1 MNSFTNSEKLYEQ
14 SKNYLAGGVSS
25 NLRLAMK
32 PVPIFVKEAK
42 GARMIDEDNN
52 EYIDYILAYGPQIL
66 GHSHPAVV
74 EAIKKQV
81 EKGQTFGTQHQGEI
95 ELAKKISE
103 YVPCVDQVSYCSTG
117 TEAVQLAIRLARAFT
132 GRKKI
137 LRFDGHYHGWADTI
151 STNSTN
157 GSNVFLYNNPS
168 VAPATRGQSEN
179 ALKDVIVI
187 PWNDSEALEKTVEE
201 YGEEIAG
208 IITEPIMCNSGCIS
222 PKTEYLERMRELA
235 TDSGIVL
242 IFDEVITGFRFGLGG
257 AQEKLNITPD
267 LVTMGKAV
275 AGGLPLSVVGGKKE
289 IMDLIASNEVVHMGT
304 LNGNP
309 LCIAAALASINYLSR
324 EKGKIYDKMKQL
336 VNTLTSNM
344 ILLAKKYNIPLL
356 INNQGTV
363 FHTMFTSYKEV
374 DSFYKFQQRDAS
386 LFTKFTELLLEE
398 GVAVRPSGL
407 WYIST
412 EHNLKDI
419 DETLEK
425 AEKCFYKLHHST
437 SEFKMGGSLK

>member
-1 MNSFTNSEKLYEQ
+1 MNSFANSERLYET

-81 EKGQTFGTQHQGEI
+81 EKGQTFGAQHQGEI
-95 ELAKKISE
+95 ELAKKVCE

-117 TEAVQLAIRLARAFT
+117 SEAVQLAIRLARAFT

-137 LRFDGHYHGWADTI
+137 VRFDGHYHGWMDTI
-151 STNSTN
+151 STSSTADAN
-157 GSNVFLYNNPS
+157 EFSYKNPK
-168 VAPATRGQSEN
+168 VVPGTLGQSEN
-179 ALKDVIVI
+179 ALKDVII
-187 PWNDSEALEKTVEE
+187 LPWNDPEALENVIEKF
-201 YGEEIAG
+201 GQEIAG

-222 PKTEYLERMRELA
+222 PETGYLEKMRELA
-235 TDSGIVL
+235 TRHGIVL
-242 IFDEVITGFRFGLGG
+242 IFDEVITGFRLGLGG
-257 AQEKLNITPD
+257 AQEELNITPD
-267 LVTMGKAV
+267 LVTLGKAV

-289 IMDLIASNEVVHMGT
+289 IMDLISNNEVVHMGT

-309 LCIAAALASINYLSR
+309 LCVSAALASINFLS
-324 EKGKIYDKMKQL
+324 EKDGEVYGKMKDL
-336 VNTLTSNM
+336 VNTLVENM
-344 ILLAKKYNIPLL
+344 KSLARNFNIPLL

-363 FHTMFTSYKEV
+363 FHTMFTSYEKV
-374 DSFYKFQQRDAS
+374 DHFYKFQQRDS
-386 LFTKFTELLLEE
+386 LLFSKFAESLLKE
-398 GVAVRPSGL
+398 GIAVRPSGL

-412 EHNLKDI
+412 AHRPDDI
-419 DETLEK
+419 ERTLEK
-425 AEKCFYKLHHST
+425 IEKCFR
-437 SEFKMGGSLK
+437 SLMIEIEQ